1 MEQAPFPE
9 TTVSKC
15 TRPGNAEK
23 QPGQILFDTGIIHKC
38 HTKAEKA
45 ADDQHCLEA
54 KAAIQ
59 KAVDKGIECLALIEM
74 ETEAKENE
82 AKAKKAAP
90 PPHLNLTCT
99 PTRKKH
105 PRLVVGREDCFMRET
120 AW

>member
-9 TTVSKC
+9 TTVLKC

-90 PPHLNLTCT
+90 PPTSTSPAPLQEKSI
-99 PTRKKH
+99 RDWWWG
-105 PRLVVGREDCFMRET
+105 GRT
-120 AW
+120 AS